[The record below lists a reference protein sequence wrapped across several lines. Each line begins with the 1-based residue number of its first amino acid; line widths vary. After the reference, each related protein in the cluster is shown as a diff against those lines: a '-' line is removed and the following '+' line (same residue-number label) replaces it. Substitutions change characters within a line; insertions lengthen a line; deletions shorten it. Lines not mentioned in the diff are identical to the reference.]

1 MVTTVGTGSDIR
13 SLIENFVHLERDALA
28 AYDEAIARLD
38 DPTHKSKIAQFRD
51 DHARHLTE
59 LEGLATKHGA
69 SIPTEGDMKQVLTT
83 GKVKM
88 ADLVGGDGAILKAM
102 STNENDTISAYTS
115 GSENGA
121 IPTEDRPL
129 FERARQDEE
138 RHKAYMDSAA
148 QAA

>member
-1 MVTTVGTGSDIR
+1 MATTIGTGGDMR

-28 AYDEAIARLD
+28 AYDEAIARLE
-38 DPTHKSKIAQFRD
+38 DPTHKSKVAEFRA
-51 DHARHLTE
+51 DHARHLTD
-59 LEGLATKHGA
+59 LEGLASKHGA
-69 SIPTEGDMKQVLTT
+69 PVPTEGDMKQVLTT

-115 GSENGA
+115 GSQNESV
-121 IPTEDRPL
+121 PMEDRPL